1 MTRGEPDWSSGDGQG
16 AHGAEAR
23 EPEEVR
29 GRVGP
34 ICWVR
39 IRGRWVG
46 WLIGLDRWVLVID
59 Y

>member
-1 MTRGEPDWSSGDGQG
+1 MTRGKPDWSSGDGHG

-29 GRVGP
+29 G
-34 ICWVR
+34 R